1 MKWSKRMGIPDDVA
15 EYTNRLIDAR
25 TLEDYPED
33 FSKWINKVEFPRPKG
48 RLPFSLADLLVTF
61 GTHDVR
67 KMKREIL
74 PYFQRKGH
82 DYVRAWYLHHV
93 LDYLVKLKDWMQN
106 TGESIEDCINKYRKN
121 KAVTLFGTE
130 EQLIEVMNFLKRNI
144 RGLQEDLNLPGVGAS
159 GATELISD

>member
-1 MKWSKRMGIPDDVA
+1 MPKWEVHMKWSKRMGIPDDVA

-48 RLPFSLADLLVTF
+48 RMPFSLADLLVTF

-74 PYFQRKGH
+74 PYFQRKGE
-82 DYVRAWYLHHV
+82 DYVKAWYLHLI
-93 LDYLVKLKDWMQN
+93 LDYLVKLKDWRKN
-106 TGESIEDCINKYRKN
+106 TGESIEDCIDKYQKN
-121 KAVTLFGTE
+121 KAVTTPETE
-130 EQLIEVMNFLKRNI
+130 ELLSEVMNFLKGNSEE
-144 RGLQEDLNLPGVGAS
+144 LAEDV
-159 GATELISD
+159 